1 MKWPWTRHAKNH
13 DSVLRLWTL
22 AVTRAFTSSSTAP
35 ISVHRLQLVK
45 SWANLTVWPVAS
57 AQFSYVAAIFSALL
71 GCIRVVYLCD
81 ASATLLSFWV
91 FLYVACILVAMNIS
105 HAEVLC
111 KPEWLVL
118 GSSRMF
124 WTHLGILQK
133 SPEEEC
139 FTLRTKPQSLGSCD
153 VCDSQ
158 SARQMGSNN
167 LLDRLP
173 SFHPIFYYEKWRSSG
188 QKTKTV

>member
-1 MKWPWTRHAKNH
+1 M
-13 DSVLRLWTL
+13 
-22 AVTRAFTSSSTAP
+22 
-35 ISVHRLQLVK
+35 
-45 SWANLTVWPVAS
+45 
-57 AQFSYVAAIFSALL
+57 AAIFSALL

-133 SPEEEC
+133 SPEESV

-188 QKTKTV
+188 QKQKQCNIV